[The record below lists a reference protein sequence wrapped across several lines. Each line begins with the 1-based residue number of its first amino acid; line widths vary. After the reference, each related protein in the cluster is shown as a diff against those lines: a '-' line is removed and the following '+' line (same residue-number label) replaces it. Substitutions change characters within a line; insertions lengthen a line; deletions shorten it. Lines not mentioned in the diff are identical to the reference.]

1 MNRFLITLMAFS
13 ALALTAQAKTIGSKK
28 KEGSTEFTFAV
39 KSEQIEKA
47 GADTIRFPIAIISS
61 EPLQAKDFTYQ
72 AIAAQIKLNC
82 KDGSGEVSSLELF
95 KGPGTDSTRV
105 ARGTAVLKIVG
116 AQHAYLGKDLAFSV
130 CQEAA
135 LMDLVSQPGA
145 AVRPAATVGGVAPST
160 LELRVLQSRIYEAS
174 YDNFLKAMKE
184 ICANGGGNFI
194 PVGRSELNCI
204 GSKMSLF
211 SDFVSGVGTFTVEV
225 DAEDKKSVG
234 VRPRR
239 QRALPEV
246 EVEEEDKKS
255 IGVRIRVTDG
265 LSRPTY
271 DRRIYEGL
279 FKELSEALGVLDIS
293 IQRKKAE

>member
-82 KDGSGEVSSLELF
+82 KDGSGEVTALELF

-194 PVGRSELNCI
+194 PIGRSELNCI

-211 SDFVSGVGTFTVEV
+211 SDFVSGVGTFMVEV
-225 DAEDKKSVG
+225 DA
-234 VRPRR
+234 
-239 QRALPEV
+239 
-246 EVEEEDKKS
+246 EDKKS